1 MYDLEIVFKNSSV
14 MLEMMLENEEETI
27 AYHVKME

>member
-14 MLEMMLENEEETI
+14 MSEMMLENEEETI
-27 AYHVKME
+27 RLSC

>member
-14 MLEMMLENEEETI
+14 MSEMMLENEEEMI
-27 AYHVKME
+27 RLSC

>member
-1 MYDLEIVFKNSSV
+1 MYDLEIIFKNSSV

-27 AYHVKME
+27 RLSC

>member
-27 AYHVKME
+27 RLSC